1 MCNCNLFC
9 ASDFRLHVMKIE
21 SKNISST
28 IFDYSVTFY
37 SILKLTAL

>member
-1 MCNCNLFC
+1 MCNFNLFC
-9 ASDFRLHVMKIE
+9 ASDFRLRVMKIE

-28 IFDYSVTFY
+28 IFDYSTFY